1 MSAVCFV
8 HLWLDALFVRLDGVH
23 GTKRML
29 IKSTGMVMFPWTNGV
44 DPDRVPD
51 LGLLCFAKGVSVGW
65 GLNDVH

>member
-1 MSAVCFV
+1 
-8 HLWLDALFVRLDGVH
+8 
-23 GTKRML
+23 ML

-65 GLNDVH
+65 GLNDVHGHGCFLSLH